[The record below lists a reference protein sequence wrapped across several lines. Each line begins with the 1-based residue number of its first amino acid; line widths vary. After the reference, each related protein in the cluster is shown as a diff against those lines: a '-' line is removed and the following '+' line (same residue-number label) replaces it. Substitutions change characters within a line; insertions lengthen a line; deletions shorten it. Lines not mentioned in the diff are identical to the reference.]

1 MVRPNSA
8 KRNRLWGGGG
18 GAGVQFIRLLKYA
31 LKPNKKGNKA
41 SIINALELVEIFK
54 DKVIEDYLKEVKS
67 IRNNK
72 KT

>member
-8 KRNRLWGGGG
+8 KRNRLWEQIKMTDL
-18 GAGVQFIRLLKYA
+18 QFIRLLKYA

-41 SIINALELVEIFK
+41 TLELVEIFK

>member
-1 MVRPNSA
+1 MVHV
-8 KRNRLWGGGG
+8 GGSIPPLGTKKMTDL
-18 GAGVQFIRLLKYA
+18 QFIRLLKYA

-54 DKVIEDYLKEVKS
+54 NKVIEDYLKEVKS
-67 IRNNK
+67 IRNKK

>member
-1 MVRPNSA
+1 MTD
-8 KRNRLWGGGG
+8 L
-18 GAGVQFIRLLKYA
+18 QFIRLLKYA

-41 SIINALELVEIFK
+41 NIINALELVEIFK

>member
-1 MVRPNSA
+1 MVHV
-8 KRNRLWGGGG
+8 GGSIPPLGTKKMTDL
-18 GAGVQFIRLLKYA
+18 QFIRLLKYA

-67 IRNNK
+67 IRNKK

>member
-1 MVRPNSA
+1 MTD
-8 KRNRLWGGGG
+8 L
-18 GAGVQFIRLLKYA
+18 QFIRLLKYA
-31 LKPNKKGNKA
+31 LKPNKKRNKA

-54 DKVIEDYLKEVKS
+54 DKVIEGYLKEVKS

>member
-1 MVRPNSA
+1 MTD
-8 KRNRLWGGGG
+8 L
-18 GAGVQFIRLLKYA
+18 QFIRLLKYA

-41 SIINALELVEIFK
+41 TLELVEIFK

>member
-1 MVRPNSA
+1 MVHV
-8 KRNRLWGGGG
+8 GGSIPPLGTNKMTDL
-18 GAGVQFIRLLKYA
+18 QFIRLLKYA

-54 DKVIEDYLKEVKS
+54 DKVIEDYLKEAKS
-67 IRNNK
+67 IRNKK

>member
-1 MVRPNSA
+1 MVHV
-8 KRNRLWGGGG
+8 GGSIPPLGTKKMTDL
-18 GAGVQFIRLLKYA
+18 QFIRLLKYA